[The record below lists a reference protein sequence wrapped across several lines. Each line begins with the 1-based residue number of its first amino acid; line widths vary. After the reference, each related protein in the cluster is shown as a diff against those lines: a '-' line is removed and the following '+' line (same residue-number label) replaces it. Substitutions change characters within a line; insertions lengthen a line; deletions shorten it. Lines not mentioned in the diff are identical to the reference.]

1 MGRKMRSTTA
11 QGVPLNTRVKRL
23 ALPIGGAIAATSM
36 IGATMVT
43 SASATTAPAKK
54 TVSLS
59 TASSAQKVADF
70 WTNKGSQALKGAQQF
85 TGDQQV
91 SGKVKLGGGDA
102 APDGKAGTVA
112 PIGQEKVT
120 PTKVKNVNLPKTI
133 GKVFFTV
140 GDKEYWCSASS
151 IQSKYHNLVAT
162 AGHCVFDEG
171 VQNGALDNWV
181 FIPGY
186 YQGKAP
192 WGIYV
197 GKTAYTHYDFA
208 VYEDYD
214 SDYAFVTV
222 YNGITYAGEKVVTK
236 DTFDNWQGYKYAKD
250 VEITADEYKKK
261 VDEKGGE
268 SSDAWSKTTGS
279 ETVLP
284 WGTAGGTVATKEVT
298 KDEWDKA
305 PSENTAVN
313 YHKSKI
319 KHPVTEIVDEA
330 TYNAYTGP
338 GYKKLV
344 DSAYTITH
352 YYLSY
357 WVKKSSTTKY
367 FKTVYYIE
375 YYKDAGRLGD
385 NVGGQGFTWN
395 QKVGQPVYAF
405 GYPAG
410 PHPDGDT
417 PFTGLTPK
425 WCYGK
430 TFAAAAA
437 AKFKAEAQIGLKC
450 SMTAGSSGGPWIL
463 KYSSTKRLGYING
476 VTSLIGDADA
486 NGRIDFSTSPYFD
499 AETYSIYKSAA
510 NLWSGSIVT
519 KDGDIAQKA

>member
-1 MGRKMRSTTA
+1 MNS
-11 QGVPLNTRVKRL
+11 RVKRL
-23 ALPIGGAIAATSM
+23 ALPLGGAIAATSM
-36 IGATMVT
+36 IGATLVT
-43 SASATTAPAKK
+43 SANAATAPVRKSAA
-54 TVSLS
+54 L
-59 TASSAQKVADF
+59 ASSGSAQKIANF
-70 WTNKGSQALKGAQQF
+70 WKANGGANLKAAAQF

-102 APDGKAGTVA
+102 KPDGKAGVIA

-151 IQSKYHNLVAT
+151 VQSKYHNLVAT

-186 YQGKAP
+186 YQGKTP

-197 GKTAYTHYDFA
+197 GKAAYTHYDFA

-222 YNGITYAGEKVVTK
+222 YNGITYAGEKQVTK
-236 DTFDNWQGYKYAKD
+236 ETYDNWQGYKYAKD
-250 VEITADEYKKK
+250 VEITAEEYKKK

-268 SSDAWSKTTGS
+268 SADAWAKTSGS
-279 ETVLP
+279 EKIVP
-284 WGTAGGTVATKEVT
+284 WGTKDAVTATKEVT
-298 KDEWDKA
+298 KDEFDAASKVPATQNFHQA
-305 PSENTAVN
+305 PELT
-313 YHKSKI
+313 K
-319 KHPVTEIVDEA
+319 TEIVDEEF
-330 TYNAYTGP
+330 YNKYTGP
-338 GYKKLV
+338 GYKKIV
-344 DSAYTITH
+344 DSAFTITH
-352 YYLSY
+352 YYLAYAVEKTST
-357 WVKKSSTTKY
+357 VKY
-367 FKTVYYIE
+367 YKTVFFIE

-395 QKVGQPVYAF
+395 QKVGQPVYVF
-405 GYPAG
+405 GYPAA
-410 PHPDGDT
+410 PHPDGDK
-417 PFTGLTPK
+417 PFTGVTPK

-430 TFAAAAA
+430 TFAAKAAA
-437 AKFKAEAQIGLKC
+437 AFKAEAQIGLKC
-450 SMTAGSSGGPWIL
+450 SMTAGSSGAPWLL

-476 VTSLIGDADA
+476 VTSLIGDADT

-499 AETYSIYKSAA
+499 TETYSIYKAAA
-510 NLWSGSIVT
+510 NLWSGSIVA
-519 KDGDIAQKA
+519 KDGDVITKA

>member
-1 MGRKMRSTTA
+1 M
-11 QGVPLNTRVKRL
+11 NTRVKRL
-23 ALPIGGAIAATSM
+23 ALPLGGAIAATSM
-36 IGATMVT
+36 IGATLVT
-43 SASATTAPAKK
+43 SANAATAPTKK
-54 TVSLS
+54 VVSLAS
-59 TASSAQKVADF
+59 ASSAQKVANF
-70 WTNKGSQALKGAQQF
+70 WTDKGSAALKGAEQYK
-85 TGDQQV
+85 GDQQV

-102 APDGKAGTVA
+102 KPDGKAGTVQ
-112 PIGQEKVT
+112 PIGLEKVT

-171 VQNGALDNWV
+171 VQNGAMDNWV

-197 GKTAYTHYDFA
+197 GKAAYTHYDFG

-222 YNGITYAGEKVVTK
+222 YNGISYAGEKQVTK
-236 DTFDNWQGYKYAKD
+236 DTFDKWQGYKYAKD
-250 VEITADEYKKK
+250 VEITAEEYKKL
-261 VDEKGGE
+261 VDEFGDKAPVFTK
-268 SSDAWSKTTGS
+268 DAGTEK
-279 ETVLP
+279 VVP
-284 WGTAGGTVATKEVT
+284 WVTKDAVTANKEVT
-298 KDEWDKA
+298 KDEFDKA
-305 PSENTAVN
+305 PKAGSDQNFQQAPELTR
-313 YHKSKI
+313 K
-319 KHPVTEIVDEA
+319 EIVDET

-338 GYKKLV
+338 GYKKIE

-352 YYLSY
+352 YYLAY
-357 WVKKSSTTKY
+357 KVQKTAATKY

-395 QKVGQPVYAF
+395 QKIGQPVYVF
-405 GYPAG
+405 GYPAA
-410 PHPDGDT
+410 PHPDGDK
-417 PFTGLTPK
+417 PFTGVTPK

-430 TFAAAAA
+430 TFAAKPAAA
-437 AKFKAEAQIGLKC
+437 FKAEAQIGLKC
-450 SMTAGSSGGPWIL
+450 SMTAGSSGAPWIL

-499 AETYSIYKSAA
+499 SETYSIYKSAA
-510 NLWSGSIVT
+510 NLWSGKIVAS
-519 KDGDIAQKA
+519 DGDLITKA

>member
-1 MGRKMRSTTA
+1 M
-11 QGVPLNTRVKRL
+11 NTRVKRL
-23 ALPIGGAIAATSM
+23 ALPLGGAIAATSM
-36 IGATMVT
+36 IGATLVT
-43 SASATTAPAKK
+43 SANAATAPSKKVVSLASASEAKK
-54 TVSLS
+54 ITS
-59 TASSAQKVADF
+59 F
-70 WTNKGSQALKGAQQF
+70 WTANAGANLKAAAEYESSSQ
-85 TGDQQV
+85 V
-91 SGKVKLGGGDA
+91 EGKIKLGGGTA
-102 APDGKAGTVA
+102 NPDGKAGQVA
-112 PIGQEKVT
+112 PIGQEKVV

-171 VQNGALDNWV
+171 IQNGALDNWV

-197 GKTAYTHYDFA
+197 GKAAYTHYDFA
-208 VYEDYD
+208 VYEDFD

-222 YNGITYAGEKVVTK
+222 YNGIAFGGEKQVTQE
-236 DTFDNWQGYKYAKD
+236 TYNNWQGEKYAKD
-250 VEITADEYKKK
+250 VEITADEYKKT
-261 VDEKGGE
+261 VDAKGGE
-268 SSDAWSKTTGS
+268 SVDAWSKTTGS
-279 ETVLP
+279 EVVLP
-284 WGTAGGTVATKEVT
+284 WGTKGGHPVTKEVT
-298 KDEWDKA
+298 KDEWEKA
-305 PSENTAVN
+305 PSENTPVN
-313 YHKSKI
+313 YHKSKF
-319 KHPVTEIVDEA
+319 KKPVTEVVDEA

-338 GYKKLV
+338 GYKKIV
-344 DSAYTITH
+344 DSSYTITH
-352 YYLSY
+352 YFVSY
-357 WVKKSSTTKY
+357 WVKSDSTTKY
-367 FKTVYYIE
+367 YKTLFFVVVV
-375 YYKDAGRLGD
+375 KDAGRLGD

-405 GYPAG
+405 GYPAA
-410 PHPDGDT
+410 PHPDGDK
-417 PFTGLTPK
+417 PFTGVTPK

-430 TFAAAAA
+430 TFAAAPV

-486 NGRIDFSTSPYFD
+486 NGRIDFATSPYFD
-499 AETYSIYKSAA
+499 SETYSIYKSAA

-519 KDGDIAQKA
+519 KDGDIATKA

>member
-1 MGRKMRSTTA
+1 
-11 QGVPLNTRVKRL
+11 LNTRVKRL

-36 IGATMVT
+36 IGATLVS
-43 SASATTAPAKK
+43 SASAATAPKGK
-54 TVSLS
+54 TVGL
-59 TASSAQKVADF
+59 ASASAAQKVTDF
-70 WTNKGSQALKGAQQF
+70 WMQKGSQALKGAQQF
-85 TGDQQV
+85 KGDQQV

-102 APDGKAGTVA
+102 APSGKAGTVP

-151 IQSKYHNLVAT
+151 VQSKYHNLVAT

-197 GKTAYTHYDFA
+197 GKAAYTHYDFA

-222 YNGITYAGEKVVTK
+222 YNGISYAGEKAVSKK
-236 DTFDNWQGYKYAKD
+236 DFDAWQGYKYGKD
-250 VEITADEYKKK
+250 VEISKKEYDQL
-261 VDEKGGE
+261 VDEFGK
-268 SSDAWSKTTGS
+268 DAPVFTKDSGTEKI
-279 ETVLP
+279 VP
-284 WGTAGGTVATKEVT
+284 WVTPNAATATKEVT
-298 KDEWDKA
+298 KDQFDAA
-305 PSENTAVN
+305 PKNNSNQNFQQAPQLT
-313 YHKSKI
+313 K
-319 KHPVTEIVDEA
+319 TEIVDED
-330 TYNAYTGP
+330 TYNKYTGP
-338 GYKKLV
+338 GYKKIV

-352 YYLSY
+352 YYVAY
-357 WVKKSSTTKY
+357 KVEKTSTTHY

-395 QKVGQPVYAF
+395 QKVGQPVYVF

-410 PHPDGDT
+410 PHPDGDH
-417 PFTGLTPK
+417 PFTGVTPK

-430 TFAAAAA
+430 TFAAKPAAA
-437 AKFKAEAQIGLKC
+437 FKAEAQIGLKC
-450 SMTAGSSGGPWIL
+450 SMTAGSSGAPWIL

-499 AETYSIYKSAA
+499 AETYSIYKSAS
-510 NLWSGSIVT
+510 NLWSGKIVT
-519 KDGDIAQKA
+519 GNGDLVSKA

>member
-1 MGRKMRSTTA
+1 M
-11 QGVPLNTRVKRL
+11 NTRVKRL
-23 ALPIGGAIAATSM
+23 ALPLGGVIAATSM
-36 IGATMVT
+36 IGATVVT
-43 SASATTAPAKK
+43 SANAATAPTPKK
-54 TVSLS
+54 VVSLAS
-59 TASSAQKVADF
+59 SSSAQKVANF
-70 WTNKGSQALKGAQQF
+70 WTDKGSANLKGATQF
-85 TGDQQV
+85 KGDQQV

-102 APDGKAGTVA
+102 KPDGKAGVVP
-112 PIGQEKVT
+112 PIGQEKIT
-120 PTKVKNVNLPKTI
+120 PTKVKNVNLPKTT
-133 GKVFFTV
+133 GKVFFSV

-151 IQSKYHNLVAT
+151 VQSKYHNLVAT

-192 WGIYV
+192 WGLYV
-197 GKTAYTHYDFA
+197 GKAAYTHYDFA

-222 YNGITYAGEKVVTK
+222 YNGIAYAGEKAVSK
-236 DTFDNWQGYKYAKD
+236 DVYDKWQGYKYAKD

-268 SSDAWSKTTGS
+268 SADAWSKTTGS

-284 WGTAGGTVATKEVT
+284 WGTKGGTVATKEVT

-305 PSENTAVN
+305 PSPYSKVN
-313 YHKSKI
+313 FHKSLWK
-319 KHPVTEIVDEA
+319 KPTTEIVDET

-338 GYKKLV
+338 GYKKIV
-344 DSAYTITH
+344 DHAFTITH
-352 YYLSY
+352 YYVSY
-357 WVKKSSTTKY
+357 WVKKDSTTKY
-367 FKTVYYIE
+367 YKTVFTIE

-395 QKVGQPVYAF
+395 QKVGQPVYIF
-405 GYPAG
+405 GYPAAA
-410 PHPDGDT
+410 HPDGDK
-417 PFTGLTPK
+417 PFTGSTPK

-450 SMTAGSSGGPWIL
+450 SMTAGSSGAPWIL

-476 VTSLIGDADA
+476 VSSLIGDADG

-499 AETYSIYKSAA
+499 AETYAIYKSAA

-519 KDGDIAQKA
+519 KDGDLVTKA

>member
-1 MGRKMRSTTA
+1 M
-11 QGVPLNTRVKRL
+11 NTRVKRL
-23 ALPIGGAIAATSM
+23 ALPLGGALAATSM
-36 IGATMVT
+36 IGATLVT
-43 SASATTAPAKK
+43 SANAATAPQKK
-54 TVSLS
+54 MVSL
-59 TASSAQKVADF
+59 ASASNAQKIATY
-70 WTNKGSQALKGAQQF
+70 WKSNGGANLKAAAQF
-85 TGDQQV
+85 TGAEQTNQ
-91 SGKVKLGGGDA
+91 KIKLGGGDA
-102 APDGKAGTVA
+102 APDGKAGSILPT
-112 PIGQEKVT
+112 GQEKVT

-151 IQSKYHNLVAT
+151 VQAKYRNLVAT

-186 YQGKAP
+186 YQGKTP

-197 GKTAYTHYDFA
+197 GKAAYTHYDFA

-222 YNGITYAGEKVVTK
+222 YNGIAYAGEKQVTK
-236 DTFDNWQGYKYAKD
+236 KTFDEWGGYKYAKD
-250 VEITADEYKKK
+250 VEITEKEYKQL
-261 VDEKGGE
+261 VDEFGKDAPVFAKADPDAEKVVPYSTPLGKTPAGE
-268 SSDAWSKTTGS
+268 VK
-279 ETVLP
+279 LY
-284 WGTAGGTVATKEVT
+284 TKEVT
-298 KDEWDKA
+298 KDEFAAAGNGNHNFNQANYKSFPQVKA
-305 PSENTAVN
+305 DV
-313 YHKSKI
+313 
-319 KHPVTEIVDEA
+319 VTKEQYD
-330 TYNAYTGP
+330 AYTGK
-338 GYKKLV
+338 GYKKIV
-344 DSAYTITH
+344 DGAYTIEH
-352 YYLSY
+352 YFVEYKAIVSPGA
-357 WVKKSSTTKY
+357 VKY
-367 FKTVYYIE
+367 FKTVYFIE

-405 GYPAG
+405 GYPAA
-410 PHPDGDT
+410 PHPDGDK
-417 PFTGLTPK
+417 PFTGVTPK

-476 VTSLIGDADA
+476 VTSLIGDADT
-486 NGRIDFSTSPYFD
+486 NGRIDFATSPYFD
-499 AETYSIYKSAA
+499 TETYSIYKSAA

-519 KDGDIAQKA
+519 KDGDVVTKA

>member
-1 MGRKMRSTTA
+1 M
-11 QGVPLNTRVKRL
+11 NTRVKRL
-23 ALPIGGAIAATSM
+23 ALPLGGAIAATSM
-36 IGATMVT
+36 IGATLVT
-43 SASATTAPAKK
+43 SANAATAPQKK
-54 TVSLS
+54 VVSLAS
-59 TASSAQKVADF
+59 ASSAQKVVDF
-70 WTNKGSQALKGAQQF
+70 WTQKGSAALKGAEQF
-85 TGDQQV
+85 KGDQQV

-102 APDGKAGTVA
+102 APDGKAGVVP
-112 PIGQEKVT
+112 PIGQEKIT

-151 IQSKYHNLVAT
+151 VQSKYHNLVAT

-186 YQGKAP
+186 YQGKMP

-197 GKTAYTHYDFA
+197 GKAAYTHYDFA

-222 YNGITYAGEKVVTK
+222 YNGISYAGEKAVTK
-236 DTFDNWQGYKYAKD
+236 DTYDKWQGYKYTDD
-250 VEITADEYKKK
+250 VVITEKEYKQLK
-261 VDEKGGE
+261 DEFGDKAPVRIE
-268 SSDAWSKTTGS
+268 TTGT
-279 ETVLP
+279 EKVVP
-284 WGTAGGTVATKEVT
+284 WGTKDASIASKEVT
-298 KDEWDKA
+298 KDEYDKA
-305 PSENTAVN
+305 ASVPATQNFHQDPSLTE
-313 YHKSKI
+313 KKI
-319 KHPVTEIVDEA
+319 VSEEE
-330 TYNAYTGP
+330 YNKYSGP
-338 GYKKLV
+338 GYKKIE
-344 DSAYTITH
+344 DHAYTITR
-352 YYLSY
+352 YFLVYA
-357 WVKKSSTTKY
+357 VEKGSSTKY
-367 FKTVYYIE
+367 IKTVYVIE

-395 QKVGQPVYAF
+395 QKVGQPVYIF

-410 PHPDGDT
+410 PHPDKDT
-417 PFTGLTPK
+417 PFTGVTPK

-430 TFAAAAA
+430 TFAAKPAAA
-437 AKFKAEAQIGLKC
+437 FKAEAQIGLKC
-450 SMTAGSSGGPWIL
+450 SMTAGSSGAPWIL

-510 NLWSGSIVT
+510 NLWSGKIVT
-519 KDGDIAQKA
+519 SDGDLVTKA

>member
-1 MGRKMRSTTA
+1 M
-11 QGVPLNTRVKRL
+11 NTRVKRL
-23 ALPIGGAIAATSM
+23 VLPIGGAIAATSM
-36 IGATMVT
+36 IGATLVT
-43 SASATTAPAKK
+43 SASAATAPTKK
-54 TVSLS
+54 TVSLAS
-59 TASSAQKVADF
+59 ASSAQKVADF
-70 WTNKGSQALKGAQQF
+70 WTSKGSAALKGAEQF
-85 TGDQQV
+85 KGDQQV

-102 APDGKAGTVA
+102 APSGKSGTIA

-151 IQSKYHNLVAT
+151 VQSKYHNLVAT

-171 VQNGALDNWV
+171 VQNSALDNWV

-197 GKTAYTHYDFA
+197 GKAAYTHYDFA

-222 YNGITYAGEKVVTK
+222 YNGIAYAGEKAVDKKTY
-236 DTFDNWQGYKYAKD
+236 DGWQGYKYVDKQEID
-250 VEITADEYKKK
+250 VKEYNKL
-261 VDEKGGE
+261 VDEFGIE
-268 SSDAWSKTTGS
+268 NAPVTTETSGT

-284 WGTAGGTVATKEVT
+284 WGTAGGERARKEVT

-305 PSENTAVN
+305 ASVPRNQN
-313 YHKSKI
+313 YHQSHRVEK
-319 KHPVTEIVDEA
+319 VIVDEA

-338 GYKKLV
+338 GYKKIE
-344 DSAYTITH
+344 DHAYTITH
-352 YYLSY
+352 YFLSY

-367 FKTVYYIE
+367 FKLVYVIE

-395 QKVGQPVYAF
+395 QKVGQPVYVF

-410 PHPDGDT
+410 PHPDGDH
-417 PFTGLTPK
+417 PFTGNTPK

-430 TFAAAAA
+430 TFAAKPAAA
-437 AKFKAEAQIGLKC
+437 FKAEAQIGLKC
-450 SMTAGSSGGPWIL
+450 SMTAGSSGAPWLL

-476 VTSLIGDADA
+476 VTSLIGDADS
-486 NGRIDFSTSPYFD
+486 NGRIDFATSPYFD
-499 AETYSIYKSAA
+499 SETYSVYTSAS

-519 KDGDIAQKA
+519 KDGDVVTKA